1 MGVRREKWIG
11 GDQVLNDLMR
21 AYGGAVSGSSSAST
35 CKRLLRFRLVPAKI
49 I

>member
-11 GDQVLNDLMR
+11 GDQGINDLMR
-21 AYGGAVSGSSSAST
+21 AYGGGFRIVERVNVQ
-35 CKRLLRFRLVPAKI
+35 RLLRFRLVPAKI